1 MYQSP
6 DSAMNELLARFHMI
20 PPGSR
25 VLCAVSGG
33 ADSIYLLH
41 RLYLLRSMLDFELI
55 AAHYNHKLRGE
66 ESDRDEQFVR
76 DFVRGWCGEER
87 VSGPHGSKTLP
98 PVALVVGSGPVA
110 EEARRLGAG
119 VEETAR
125 AMRYAFLEETAAA
138 LGCDRIATAHNADDN
153 AETLLL
159 HLARGTGLHGLTGIP
174 PVRGKL
180 IRPLLTTSRAVIEDY
195 LRRYRIPHVEDST
208 NRDDA
213 YSRNK
218 VRHQVLPVL
227 KEINPWLIPR
237 TAETIGSLR
246 EDDAYLQAI
255 ADHEVQCAVRRGGE
269 LVLPVVRIAGQ
280 PGPIAVRMVRALLAE
295 LDAYQFSAAHLRA
308 VTALCRG
315 GAPSAAVDLPH
326 GLTARRVYGDLV
338 LGPRQEAAVLAAR
351 PLDPDREQTIEA
363 GPWRI
368 TCRPA
373 AAPAAHPEGPNHVFL
388 ARDALSGPL
397 VIRPRQTGDAVTLP
411 RRGRKTLKKLFIDAH
426 VPRLERGT
434 WPVLADAGGPLY
446 IPGFGPDAAH
456 LAAPGE
462 RAVEIWTEKSD

>member
-1 MYQSP
+1 MLNKLRQFLK
-6 DSAMNELLARFHMI
+6 AQNLIA
-20 PPGSR
+20 PGST
-25 VLCAVSGG
+25 VTCALSGG
-33 ADSIYLLH
+33 ADSVAMTYGLL
-41 RLYLLRSMLDFELI
+41 LLREELDISLS
-55 AAHYNHKLRGE
+55 AAHFNHHLRGA
-66 ESDRDEQFVR
+66 ESDRDEAFVRSFVR
-76 DFVRGWCGEER
+76 DWCGEER
-87 VSGPHGSKTLP
+87 LSGGPTLP
-98 PVALVVGSGPVA
+98 PVTLAVGSGPVA

-462 RAVEIWTEKSD
+462 KAVEIWTEKSD

>member
-1 MYQSP
+1 MYQPP

-41 RLYLLRSMLDFELI
+41 RLYLLRRAMGFEL
-55 AAHYNHKLRGE
+55 AVAHYNHNLRGA
-66 ESDRDEQFVR
+66 ESDRDEAFVRAFVR
-76 DFVRGWCGEER
+76 DWCGEER
-87 VSGPHGSKTLP
+87 PSSGPALP
-98 PVALVVGSGPVA
+98 PVTLVVGSGPVA

-125 AMRYAFLEETAAA
+125 AMRYAFLDKTAAA
-138 LGCDRIATAHNADDN
+138 LDCTRIATAHNADDN

-159 HLARGTGLHGLTGIP
+159 HLTRGAGLHGLTGIP

-195 LRRYRIPHVEDST
+195 LRLHRVPHVEDST

-237 TAETIGSLR
+237 TAEAIGSLR

-255 ADHEVQCAVRRGGE
+255 AGREVQCAVRRGGE
-269 LVLPVVRIAGQ
+269 LVLPAGRIAGQ

-295 LDAYQFSAAHLRA
+295 LDTYQFSAAHLRA

-315 GAPSAAVDLPH
+315 GDPSAAVDLSH

-411 RRGRKTLKKLFIDAH
+411 RRGRKTLKKLFIDAR
-426 VPRLERGT
+426 VPRLERET
-434 WPVLADAGGPLY
+434 WPVLADAGGLVY
-446 IPGFGPDAAH
+446 IPGFGPDAAR

-462 RAVEIWTEKSD
+462 KAVEIWTEKSD

>member
-1 MYQSP
+1 MRSEFTLPRAQ
-6 DSAMNELLARFHMI
+6 ALAEEYGMF
-20 PPGSR
+20 PPGGT
-25 VLCAVSGG
+25 VLLAVSGG
-33 ADSIYLLH
+33 RDSMTLLH
-41 RLYLLRSMLDFELI
+41 WC
-55 AAHYNHKLRGE
+55 AAHAQAWGVKLAVGHYHHGMRGE
-66 ESDRDEQFVR
+66 AADLD
-76 DFVRGWCGEER
+76 EER
-87 VSGPHGSKTLP
+87 VSSWCADHAIPFYAGRGDVYGES
-98 PVALVVGSGPVA
+98 
-110 EEARRLGAG
+110 ARQGKG
-119 VEETAR
+119 VEEVGR
-125 AMRYAFLEETAAA
+125 ELRYAFLESLADA
-138 LGCDRIATAHNADDN
+138 LGAGAIATAHNADDN

-462 RAVEIWTEKSD
+462 KAVEIWTEKSD

>member
-1 MYQSP
+1 MKNPIDLVAQAAAFADRYN
-6 DSAMNELLARFHMI
+6 ML
-20 PPGSR
+20 PPGSTIL
-25 VLCAVSGG
+25 VALSGG
-33 ADSIYLLH
+33 GDSMALLSVLEKLAQERDLH
-41 RLYLLRSMLDFELI
+41 LH
-55 AAHYNHKLRGE
+55 AAHFNHQLRGE
-66 ESDRDEQFVR
+66 ESQRDETFVTE
-76 DFVRGWCGEER
+76 WCEKRNIPLIIGQ
-87 VSGPHGSKTLP
+87 GD
-98 PVALVVGSGPVA
+98 VAQ
-110 EEARRLGAG
+110 EAKEQGKG

-295 LDAYQFSAAHLRA
+295 LDTYQFSAAHLRA

-315 GAPSAAVDLPH
+315 GDPSAAVDLPH

>member
-1 MYQSP
+1 MDKRP
-6 DSAMNELLARFHMI
+6 DCAMNRLIDEYDML
-20 PPGSR
+20 PPGCT
-25 VLCAVSGG
+25 VVCAVSGG
-33 ADSIYLLH
+33 ADSICLLH
-41 RLYLLRSMLDFELI
+41 RLNQLRAIRPFTLV
-55 AAHYNHKLRGE
+55 AAHYNHHLRGA
-66 ESDRDEQFVR
+66 ESDRDEAFVKR
-76 DFVRGWCGEER
+76 WVEDWCGPDPAAGQVPLPAVR
-87 VSGPHGSKTLP
+87 LITGGGDVSG
-98 PVALVVGSGPVA
+98 
-110 EEARRLGAG
+110 EAKRLGLG
-119 VEETAR
+119 LEETAR
-125 AMRYAFLEETAAA
+125 RMRYAFLEEAARA
-138 LGCDRIATAHNADDN
+138 VGADRIATAHTADDN

-462 RAVEIWTEKSD
+462 KAVEIWTEKSD

>member
-1 MYQSP
+1 MKNPIES
-6 DSAMNELLARFHMI
+6 MNLAARAAAFADEHNML
-20 PPGSR
+20 PHGSTI
-25 VLCAVSGG
+25 LCALSGG
-33 ADSIYLLH
+33 TDSMALLTLLEALAKE
-41 RLYLLRSMLDFELI
+41 RDLTLY
-55 AAHYNHKLRGE
+55 AAHYNHQLRGE
-66 ESDRDEQFVR
+66 ESQRDEAFVTQWCEK
-76 DFVRGWCGEER
+76 RGIPLTIGQ
-87 VSGPHGSKTLP
+87 GD
-98 PVALVVGSGPVA
+98 VAQ
-110 EEARRLGAG
+110 EAQDQGKG
-119 VEETAR
+119 IEETAR
-125 AMRYAFLEETAAA
+125 AMRYGFLTQLA
-138 LGCDRIATAHNADDN
+138 LELGADKIATAHNADDN

-315 GAPSAAVDLPH
+315 GDPSAAVDLPH